1 MRCVWGGIYNAENED
16 EDDGY
21 FSSLVLGGGGLYIR
35 EERKRKKTLRNVMF
49 RIGNYLLLLLL

>member
-21 FSSLVLGGGGLYIR
+21 FSSLVLGGGLYIR